1 MGPLLC
7 DSVVIAT
14 HPRPLCSDP
23 DTECELLQIVLN
35 IDRGGKGIKVLVVL
49 SANLDQ
55 GGLHVYLQHSSAHA
69 PSGARCA
76 VEVSCVGCQ
85 QGMEEGTW

>member
-7 DSVVIAT
+7 DSVAIAT
-14 HPRPLCSDP
+14 HPHPLCSDP
-23 DTECELLQIVLN
+23 DAQCELLQTILN
-35 IDRGGKGIKVLVVL
+35 IDRARKGIKVLVVL

-76 VEVSCVGCQ
+76 VEVSCVGSQ
-85 QGMEEGTW
+85 QGMEEGSW